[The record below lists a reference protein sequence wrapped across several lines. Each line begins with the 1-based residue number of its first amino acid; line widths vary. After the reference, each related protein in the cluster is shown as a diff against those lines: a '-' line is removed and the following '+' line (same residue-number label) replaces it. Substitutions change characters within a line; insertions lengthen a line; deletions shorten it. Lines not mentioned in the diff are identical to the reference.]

1 MRTYKRVR
9 LGNRKGAILLGGQKF
24 TGQAGNPLL
33 NNLSKAEIERS
44 LTEFMSGDSKFNNAI
59 RKHLFQRLKYATGN
73 LLNSL
78 KWKVKV
84 NIDGVGNDFSVSVG
98 VYLTNP
104 ELIDALLSGKE
115 LEENSAGKIPDVE
128 DLVNYIHAKKKYY
141 TAIIRDKYTAM
152 LNAQRKSMA
161 SKKTKPFSTDP
172 VYSIAEEIRY
182 AMINRANGGLSP
194 TKGSEYVL
202 TGYYKIKDGD
212 KHYWKPAYKKMS
224 TPLYSINDD
233 SGEINQ
239 EITMCLLRFW
249 NMFFDSSISSAVS
262 KSTSGMK
269 LTDILDTFFPSIA
282 SDKAIGDRI
291 AAASDKI
298 WSMIDVIEKTRKSSK
313 GYSAQDNAVRSMLQK
328 LTSSELD
335 RINVGTGIMLS
346 NTEKQI
352 KSVLRD
358 IERYSLS
365 LRKRAARRRRR

>member
-9 LGNRKGAILLGGQKF
+9 LGERKGAILLGGQKF

-78 KWKVKV
+78 KWKAKV

-115 LEENSAGKIPDVE
+115 LEDNGARIVPNVE
-128 DLVNYIHAKKKYY
+128 ELVDYIHAKKKYY
-141 TAIIRDKYTAM
+141 TAIIRDKYAAM
-152 LNAQRKSMA
+152 LNSQRKSMA

-172 VYSIAEEIRY
+172 VYSIAEEIRH
-182 AMINRANGGLSP
+182 AMLSRYKDGKSP

-202 TGYYKIKDGD
+202 TGYYKIKDNNG
-212 KHYWKPAYKKMS
+212 HYWKPAYKKMS

-239 EITMCLLRFW
+239 EITMCLQRFW

-269 LTDILDTFFPSIA
+269 LTDILDTFFPSVA
-282 SDKAIGDRI
+282 KDKTIGDRMV
-291 AAASDKI
+291 AASDKI

-313 GYSAQDNAVRSMLQK
+313 GYSVQEDAVKSMLQK
-328 LTSSELD
+328 LTSSELN

-352 KSVLRD
+352 NSVLRD

-365 LRKRAARRRRR
+365 LRKCAARRRR